1 MVSQLFVIFV
11 EKKTVTKDVVI
22 QVYRLL
28 GVRFPLKKNDK
39 GFSWVRTYVD
49 HRHTPA

>member
-1 MVSQLFVIFV
+1 MVVQFAIYKLTVSLYGRVVSQLFVIFV

-28 GVRFPLKKNDK
+28 GVRFP
-39 GFSWVRTYVD
+39 
-49 HRHTPA
+49 